1 MPGLTET
8 RQVGAREDLA
18 DFIAILDVRDTP
30 FMSAVEKGP
39 EPTNTLMQWEAD
51 IYADPKTTGTVD
63 GQDVLNFENAAEG
76 RQKLYNHVQIFRR
89 TAKVSRLA
97 NDVNT
102 VPGGKK
108 ELAIAIQK
116 KLVEIKR
123 DMESAFLSAN
133 AAQDDSGILPHQTRG
148 MLSWATVTGSQP
160 AYLPTPAAFCPAS
173 GQVMA
178 TAAASLVETDIQTL
192 LKAIYDNCGMA
203 GDYVL
208 FCGST
213 LRRAF
218 TDFTRFGQFASTNTS
233 RIARMFTASESDTK
247 VSATTAIF
255 EGDYGTIE
263 LMSCPFIG
271 WSTAAKLDAG
281 LLVDMNRVKL
291 RSNKPPAVEKLP
303 DLGGGPRI
311 LIEAVMGLQVD
322 NPKGLGKF
330 YP

>member
-1 MPGLTET
+1 MPGLTEPN
-8 RQVGAREDLA
+8 QVGTREDLA
-18 DFIAILDVRDTP
+18 DFIAILDARNTP
-30 FMSAVEKGP
+30 FSTAVLKGD

-51 IYADPKTTGTVD
+51 VYADPKTAGTVD
-63 GQDVLNFENAAEG
+63 GQDVQNYENAAEG

-89 TAKVSRLA
+89 SAKVSRLA
-97 NDVNT
+97 NDVN
-102 VPGGKK
+102 VIPGGRK
-108 ELAIAIQK
+108 ELAVATQK

-123 DMESAFLSAN
+123 DIEAAFLSAN
-133 AAQDDSGILPHQTRG
+133 AAQDDNGLAPNQTRG

-173 GQVMA
+173 GQVTA
-178 TAAASLVETDIQTL
+178 TATASLVETDIQNI

-218 TDFTRFGQFASTNTS
+218 TDFTRFALSGSANST
-233 RIARMFTASESDTK
+233 RIARMFTENQSETK
-247 VSATTAIF
+247 VSATTAVF

-263 LMSCPFIG
+263 IMSCPFIG
-271 WSTAAKLDAG
+271 WTSAAKLDAG
-281 LLVDMNRVKL
+281 LLVDMNRVKVRL
-291 RSNKPPAVEKLP
+291 NKMPLVEKLT

-311 LIEAVMGLQVD
+311 LVEAVMGLQVD
-322 NPKGLGKF
+322 NPKNLGKF